1 MPLDSA
7 APPLLDFSDAAVAA
21 EFRVVNDGVMGGV
34 SNSRLRLVDGALRF
48 EGEVS
53 LENNGGF
60 ASFRGPVRVPAG
72 ADALL
77 LTLRGDGQR
86 YKLTLKLDDS
96 NATPQ
101 YQARFTAPREWATL
115 RFAPADFTAS
125 FRGRPVAAP
134 PLEFGQVR
142 SVGVLISDGQAGGF
156 RMESRALRAE

>member
-1 MPLDSA
+1 MPLDDT

-34 SNSRLRLVDGALRF
+34 SNSRLRPVDGALRF

-72 ADALL
+72 AAALL
-77 LTLRGDGQR
+77 VTLRGDGQR

-96 NATPQ
+96 SATAQ
-101 YQARFTAPREWATL
+101 YQARFTAPHDWTTL
-115 RFAPADFTAS
+115 RFGPADFSAS

-134 PLEFGQVR
+134 PLDFGQAR
-142 SVGVLISDGQAGGF
+142 TVGVLISDGQAGEF
-156 RMESRALRAE
+156 HIESKALRAE